1 MIFINKMNYHR
12 LIPIVF
18 PIMVIAMVVIST
30 CRRIEPGSSTKD
42 IIVVETG
49 LDVFLK
55 NHLALVKG
63 KRVGLVTNP
72 TGVDRELQNI
82 VDLFLSH
89 LDINIVALYGPEHGV
104 RGNAQAGQYVPF
116 YMDEIYKIPVF
127 SLYGQ
132 SLKPDPGMLKNMD
145 EYMRTFDTSDTGK
158 FPDST
163 MKGSLDLMIFD
174 IQDIGTRIYTY
185 IATMAY
191 SMQACADANIPFIV
205 LDRPNPIN
213 GLVMEGPILE
223 FPEFSSFVG
232 VYPIPVRH
240 GLTPGELA
248 LMFND
253 RFFETKVD
261 LTVIPLAG
269 WKRNMWFDETGL
281 SWVIPSPNMPALKT
295 ATVYPGQVFL
305 EGTNISEGR
314 GTTKPFEFF
323 GAPWI
328 DGHKLSQKLNILEL
342 PGVTF
347 REAWFTPTFSKY
359 QGELCGGCQIH
370 VINRSIFRSFSATL
384 FIIQTIRELY
394 PDQLIFHEKYFDRI
408 MGTSSVREA
417 LEAGKPVP
425 EIISDC
431 SGGLINFRELRKP
444 YLLYD

>member
-1 MIFINKMNYHR
+1 
-12 LIPIVF
+12 
-18 PIMVIAMVVIST
+18 
-30 CRRIEPGSSTKD
+30 
-42 IIVVETG
+42 
-49 LDVFLK
+49 
-55 NHLALVKG
+55 
-63 KRVGLVTNP
+63 
-72 TGVDRELQNI
+72 
-82 VDLFLSH
+82 
-89 LDINIVALYGPEHGV
+89 
-104 RGNAQAGQYVPF
+104 
-116 YMDEIYKIPVF
+116 
-127 SLYGQ
+127 
-132 SLKPDPGMLKNMD
+132 MLKNMD
-145 EYMRTFDTSDTGK
+145 EYMRTFDTSDKGK
-158 FPDST
+158 FPDGT
-163 MKGSLDLMIFD
+163 MKESLDLMIFD
-174 IQDIGTRIYTY
+174 IQDIGTRISTY

-191 SMQACADANIPFIV
+191 SMQACSEANIPFIV

-240 GLTPGELA
+240 GMTPGELA

-269 WKRNMWFDETGL
+269 WKRKMWFDETGL
-281 SWVIPSPNMPALKT
+281 SWVIPSPNMPFLET

-323 GAPWI
+323 GAPWV
-328 DGHKLSQKLNILEL
+328 DGHKLSQKLNALEL

-359 QGELCGGCQIH
+359 KGKLCGGCQVH
-370 VINRSIFRSFSATL
+370 VINKSIVRPFSATL

-394 PDQLIFHEKYFDRI
+394 PEQLIFHEKYFDRI

-417 LEAGKPVP
+417 LEEGKPVP
-425 EIISDC
+425 EIISDY
-431 SGGLINFRELRKP
+431 SGDLINFRELRKP

>member
-1 MIFINKMNYHR
+1 MKFNNKKKFQR

-18 PIMVIAMVVIST
+18 PVLVIVLVVIST
-30 CRRIEPGSSTKD
+30 CRRIELVSSTKD
-42 IIVVETG
+42 IIAVETG

-55 NHLALVKG
+55 NHLTLVKG
-63 KRVGLVTNP
+63 KRVGLITNP
-72 TGVDRELQNI
+72 TGANRELQNI

-89 LDINIVALYGPEHGV
+89 PDINLVAIYGPEHGV

-116 YMDEIYKIPVF
+116 YMDDIYKIPVF

-145 EYMRTFDTSDTGK
+145 EYMRTFDITDTGK

-163 MKGSLDLMIFD
+163 MKESLDLMIFD

-191 SMQACADANIPFIV
+191 SMQACAEANIPFIV

-240 GLTPGELA
+240 GMTSGELA

-253 RFFETKVD
+253 QFFETKVD

-281 SWVIPSPNMPALKT
+281 SWVIPSPNMPALET

-328 DGHKLSQKLNILEL
+328 DGHKLSQKLNALEI

-347 REAWFTPTFSKY
+347 REAWFSPTFSKY
-359 QGELCGGCQIH
+359 QGKLCGGCQIH
-370 VINRSIFRSFSATL
+370 VISRSIFRSFSVTL

-394 PDQLIFHEKYFDRI
+394 PEQLIFHEKYFDRI

-425 EIISDC
+425 EIISDY
-431 SGGLINFRELRKP
+431 SGDLINFRELRKP

>member
-1 MIFINKMNYHR
+1 MRFNNKKKFQW

-18 PIMVIAMVVIST
+18 PVFVIALVVIST

-42 IIVVETG
+42 IIAVKTG

-63 KRVGLVTNP
+63 KRVGLITNP
-72 TGVDRELQNI
+72 TGVNRELQNI

-89 LDINIVALYGPEHGV
+89 PDINLVALYGPEHGV

-116 YMDEIYKIPVF
+116 YMDDIYKIPVF

-132 SLKPDPGMLKNMD
+132 SLKPAPGMLKNMD
-145 EYMRTFDTSDTGK
+145 EYMRTFDTSDIGK

-163 MKGSLDLMIFD
+163 MKESLDLMIFD

-191 SMQACADANIPFIV
+191 SMQACAEANIPFIV

-213 GLVMEGPILE
+213 GFVMEGPILK

-240 GLTPGELA
+240 GMTSGELA

-253 RFFETKVD
+253 LFFETKID

-281 SWVIPSPNMPALKT
+281 SWVIPSPNMPALET
-295 ATVYPGQVFL
+295 AIVYPGQVFL

-328 DGHKLSQKLNILEL
+328 DGHKLSQKLNALDL

-347 REAWFTPTFSKY
+347 REAWFTPIFSKY
-359 QGELCGGCQIH
+359 QGKLCGGCQIH
-370 VINRSIFRSFSATL
+370 VTNRSIFRSFSTTL

-394 PDQLIFHEKYFDRI
+394 PKQFIFYEKYFDRV

-425 EIISDC
+425 EIISDY
-431 SGGLINFRELRKP
+431 SGDLIKFRELRKP
-444 YLLYD
+444 YLLYN